1 MSARRQAVVA
11 LIAANILFAGSFP
24 FSVVALRGW
33 SPVTIVAIRFAIAA
47 ALLSW
52 VGVPVLR
59 RAGWSQRRR
68 MAALASIGL
77 WTQMVFVY
85 EGIQASQAAIAAVI
99 VGLEPVLIAVWAAL
113 LLGERLTGKRAAGLS
128 IGLVGAL
135 LVAGVGTDSPHI
147 LGLVFLLGMG
157 LCWGWYTVAGKA
169 LMVEFSPVELIAAVS
184 ILGALWAVTPGV
196 ISAVWLNGWT
206 SPGGEQ
212 WIALLYLSVVNSV
225 LAYLL
230 WNFALVRLPA
240 AMVGTSLYIQPILG
254 ATLSWLFLSERLP
267 ATFIPGAALVMTAVW
282 IAGRPASRPAEH
294 PLEHQP
300 EAVPAGVA
308 GGEQPPIV

>member
-1 MSARRQAVVA
+1 
-11 LIAANILFAGSFP
+11 
-24 FSVVALRGW
+24 
-33 SPVTIVAIRFAIAA
+33 
-47 ALLSW
+47 
-52 VGVPVLR
+52 
-59 RAGWSQRRR
+59 
-68 MAALASIGL
+68 
-77 WTQMVFVY
+77 MVFVY

-99 VGLEPVLIAVWAAL
+99 VGLEPVLIALWAAL
-113 LLGERLTGKRAAGLS
+113 LLGERLTSKRAAGLS

-135 LVAGVGTDSPHI
+135 LVAGVGTDTPHI

-169 LMVEFSPVELIAAVS
+169 LMSEFSPVELIAAVS
-184 ILGALWAVTPGV
+184 IMGALWAVTPGV

-267 ATFIPGAALVMTAVW
+267 RNLHPRRSAGDDSRLDRRTA
-282 IAGRPASRPAEH
+282 GDPPCGTPASSTSPKQSRRGSPAASSL
-294 PLEHQP
+294 PSCDCVTAL
-300 EAVPAGVA
+300 A
-308 GGEQPPIV
+308 PPK